1 MSGFPFKPAKAVAHL
16 KAADPRL
23 AAIIDTVG
31 PFRMELKQSRSLF
44 GALAEA
50 IVYQQLSNKAAAT
63 IYGRVEALYPDA
75 PDGFTPRHIL
85 KTPDEALRG
94 CGLSRAKVLAVQDLA
109 RRVESGELP
118 TLDEALTIPDGE
130 LIERLVKVRGIG
142 RWSAEIFLM
151 FRLGRPDVLPLDD
164 YSLRKAYAK
173 AFGKR
178 VLPSE
183 KELEKAGQ
191 KWRPYRTVASWYL
204 WRVLEQPSS

>member
-1 MSGFPFKPAKAVAHL
+1 MSGLPFRPAKAVAHL
-16 KAADPRL
+16 RATDPRL

-31 PFRMELKQSRSLF
+31 PFRMELKHSRSLF

-85 KTPDEALRG
+85 KTPDDALRG

-109 RRVESGELP
+109 RRVEGGELP
-118 TLDEALTIPDGE
+118 TLDEALAIPDAE
-130 LIERLVKVRGIG
+130 LIERLVTVRGIG
-142 RWSAEIFLM
+142 RWSAEMFLM

-173 AFGKR
+173 AFRKR
-178 VLPSE
+178 ALPSP
-183 KELEKAGQ
+183 KELEKAGE

-204 WRVLEQPSS
+204 WRVLDLPSS

>member
-1 MSGFPFKPAKAVAHL
+1 MSGFPFKPAQAIAHL
-16 KAADPRL
+16 RAADPAL

-31 PFRMELKQSRSLF
+31 PFRMQLKVSRSLF
-44 GALAEA
+44 GSLAEA

-109 RRVESGELP
+109 RRVEEGELP
-118 TLDEALTIPDGE
+118 TLDVAQDIPDAE

-142 RWSAEIFLM
+142 RWSAEMALM

-173 AFGKR
+173 AFRKR
-178 VLPSE
+178 ALPSPQA
-183 KELEKAGQ
+183 LEKAGE

-204 WRVLEQPSS
+204 WRVLGQA

>member
-1 MSGFPFKPAKAVAHL
+1 MSGFPFRPAKAVAHL

-23 AAIIDTVG
+23 AVIIETVG
-31 PFRMELKQSRSLF
+31 PFGMELKHSRSLF

-94 CGLSRAKVLAVQDLA
+94 CGLSRAKVSAVQDLA
-109 RRVESGELP
+109 RRVEDGELP
-118 TLDEALTIPDGE
+118 TLDVAQDIPDDE

-173 AFGKR
+173 AFRKR
-178 VLPSE
+178 ALPSP
-183 KELEKAGQ
+183 KALEKAGE

-204 WRVLEQPSS
+204 WRVLDQPTT

>member
-16 KAADPRL
+16 RAADPRL

-31 PFRMELKQSRSLF
+31 PFRMQLKVSRSLF
-44 GALAEA
+44 GSLAEA

-109 RRVESGELP
+109 RRVEEGELP
-118 TLDEALTIPDGE
+118 TLDVAQGIPDAE
-130 LIERLVKVRGIG
+130 LVERLVKVRGIG
-142 RWSAEIFLM
+142 RWSAQMLLM

-173 AFGKR
+173 AFRKR
-178 VLPSE
+178 ALPSP
-183 KELEKAGQ
+183 KALEKAGA

-204 WRVLEQPSS
+204 WRVLDQPTA